1 MNIDTAFLV
10 LTIITLIINYTTMF
24 LALERRFSIAISII
38 IPILFSVGV
47 HIVLYL
53 TRTQSSFY
61 RFWGGFIH
69 FPLYFVLSKAE
80 SFKKVF
86 VVLFVMVC
94 TGFQLALASAI
105 AGMFTIVDS
114 DEFWLVVF
122 ILGMILY
129 SIYVTLVIIFARQFY
144 NKLFSSGSH
153 RDWMLYSFGAAL
165 SYIAMVISISVSEG
179 AARIALLIFAFWSF
193 CILCFTIINTH
204 EKTKKSAEAEFASG
218 IISSGRDYYHKM
230 DGMQEKLRILR
241 HDYKYHI
248 AAIGELAA
256 SGDNDGI
263 RQHLS
268 GIQAQFSEDDIR
280 DYCSNNVIN
289 ALLSS
294 YAERCAESGVKFNAV
309 ASMPKA
315 LTIPNYDLCIILGN
329 LLENAIEACE
339 KLTDGKNIELWVKPL
354 GQQLAIMVRNSFDG
368 NVIHSDDRLLST
380 KKDGGYGLGSV
391 EAVVKRYEG
400 ELTPEWGGGMFT
412 VGVTVKL

>member
-1 MNIDTAFLV
+1 MKIDTAFLI
-10 LTIITLIINYTTMF
+10 LTIVTLIINYTTMF
-24 LALERRFSIAISII
+24 LALERRYSKAISII

-53 TRTQSSFY
+53 SGTQSSFY

-256 SGDNDGI
+256 SGDNEGI
-263 RQHLS
+263 RRHLS
-268 GIQAQFSEDDIR
+268 GVQAHFTEDELR
-280 DYCSNNVIN
+280 DYCSNNIIN

-294 YAERCAESGVKFNAV
+294 YAERCAGSGVNFDV
-309 ASMPKA
+309 AASVPTE

-329 LLENAIEACE
+329 LLENAMDACE
-339 KLTDGKNIELWVKPL
+339 NLADTRYIEIWLKPL
-354 GQQLAIMVRNSFDG
+354 GEQLAIMVRNSFDG
-368 NVIHSDDRLLST
+368 KVIQSNGRLIST

-391 EAVVKRYEG
+391 EAVVARYEG
-400 ELTPEWGGGMFT
+400 ELTTEWDGDTFMS
-412 VGVTVKL
+412 GVTVKL